1 MFCNNNNGID
11 INNNSLIN
19 YNWKQNL
26 IASGIAR
33 FIVISSLYPIDTIKT
48 QKQLKKNIKFNFS
61 LFKGINIALLGQL
74 PYTIFVFS
82 SYELFKNKILFL
94 NPNINNYYYTKIP
107 LLICS
112 ACIADSIGA
121 IWLTPYEILKQLIQS
136 GKITNPSIKIIYYK
150 NLFYSNYFT
159 LLYRDIPFRAIQ
171 LPLYE
176 ILRDFYISK
185 YYNIYPH
192 ETMILGASVGMIA
205 AAITTPFD
213 IIKSRK
219 MVGYKENITLVNIIK
234 KEGYS
239 SLFTGIKQRVSY
251 LGLANGLFFIIFEFI
266 KKSLNEKAII
276 NI

>member
-121 IWLTPYEILKQLIQS
+121 I
-136 GKITNPSIKIIYYK
+136 
-150 NLFYSNYFT
+150 
-159 LLYRDIPFRAIQ
+159 
-171 LPLYE
+171 
-176 ILRDFYISK
+176 
-185 YYNIYPH
+185 
-192 ETMILGASVGMIA
+192 
-205 AAITTPFD
+205 
-213 IIKSRK
+213 
-219 MVGYKENITLVNIIK
+219 
-234 KEGYS
+234 
-239 SLFTGIKQRVSY
+239 
-251 LGLANGLFFIIFEFI
+251 
-266 KKSLNEKAII
+266 
-276 NI
+276 